1 MWEPHA
7 VSKHRASS
15 LSCWSPELAL
25 LSSSSRACPQLRTE
39 ASPQS
44 RHLGTLACLPRDC
57 HGALS
62 GSFPRGTE
70 HAHLPLTCKGHG
82 RTGTDT
88 ALMLAL

>member
-15 LSCWSPELAL
+15 LSCWGPELAL
-25 LSSSSRACPQLRTE
+25 PSSSSRACPQLRTE

-62 GSFPRGTE
+62 GGFPPVL
-70 HAHLPLTCKGHG
+70 AHGPSPEGQSMHTCH
-82 RTGTDT
+82 
-88 ALMLAL
+88 